1 MSKKDYV
8 QNCIE
13 IAKKHNKCSNC
24 GNELTTI
31 INGEIVEHGTPE
43 FLHKVQNSCYF
54 YFVSGGQ
61 RRPPLHLLI
70 YFRCKL

>member
-54 YFVSGGQ
+54 YFVS
-61 RRPPLHLLI
+61 I
-70 YFRCKL
+70 YLF

>member
-13 IAKKHNKCSNC
+13 TAKKHNKCSNC

-31 INGEIVEHGTPE
+31 INGEIWGERVKKLQQQIKKYNLKIETWG
-43 FLHKVQNSCYF
+43 VIY
-54 YFVSGGQ
+54 
-61 RRPPLHLLI
+61 RR
-70 YFRCKL
+70 